1 MQSERNIAARR
12 KALEES
18 RQIPRNFALYVPPQ
32 VAEAG
37 RRAPPIPPRVVTG
50 DRNKATNERIIWTT
64 SLPLVLGKVEA
75 AMKRPSRPRRP
86 RGRSRGPSTWSDG
99 STPAEYFEG
108 QEFAHTFATSGVNS
122 ATFRKLKKGKQRDP
136 HASLKRAEPPTE
148 CDPLSLDATHV
159 LPKAWFLDVASPTW
173 EDLRALGKLLHL
185 HPLTLEDIL
194 QQEPR
199 EKLELFPKLGYYF
212 VSFRAIESKETRDK
226 IRQTAWKNSDN
237 ADDVDDEPI
246 GEANVYLAVFKEGIC
261 CFHYT
266 DISEHTDR
274 VRNRIVLLEDA
285 INMSS
290 DWIAHGILDSIVD
303 AFFPF
308 LADIER
314 EVTDVDALVYSGP
327 DLVATV
333 KVADAPLPFIV
344 EKQIEDTSFSE
355 KAQRS
360 DDHVNLTQNGLNTI
374 GVEFSQPRFVLPRPS
389 VSLVFRQLRRFM
401 VTTASLIWRKK
412 MGYRANATTTTL
424 RRMTRTRRLVTSLSR
439 LLATKADVVTH
450 IQKRLMRAGHS
461 GLGNGTSKGEEFEV
475 AIYMGDV
482 QDHILTLQHS
492 LVHIERILSQSHLSY
507 LVQLRS
513 TAATTKGGQ
522 DTAVMTLS
530 VVTLGVVCVQTLIG
544 VCSMNVT
551 LPANLREPGAPF
563 NVFGVVIAMSFIILI
578 VYSWLVRWWWIQA
591 RGPRQDLR

>member
-12 KALEES
+12 KAFEES

-32 VAEAG
+32 EAEAG
-37 RRAPPIPPRVVTG
+37 RWAPPIPSRVVSG
-50 DRNKATNERIIWTT
+50 DRDKATNERIIWTT
-64 SLPLVLGKVEA
+64 SLPLVLSQVEA

-86 RGRSRGPSTWSDG
+86 RGRSRGPSTRSNG
-99 STPAEYFEG
+99 FTPAEYFEG
-108 QEFAHTFATSGVNS
+108 QELAHTLATLGVNS
-122 ATFRKLKKGKQRDP
+122 ATVRKLKKGKQRDP
-136 HASLKRAEPPTE
+136 HSSFKRAEPPTE
-148 CDPLSLDATHV
+148 CHPSETHV

-212 VSFRAIESKETRDK
+212 VSFRAIESKETREK
-226 IRQTAWKNSDN
+226 IWRTAWKNSDN
-237 ADDVDDEPI
+237 ADHVDDEPV

-274 VRNRIVLLEDA
+274 VRNRIVLLDDA

-333 KVADAPLPFIV
+333 KVADAPLPFV
-344 EKQIEDTSFSE
+344 MEKQIEDTSFSE

-360 DDHVNLTQNGLNTI
+360 DDHVNFSQNARNATA
-374 GVEFSQPRFVLPRPS
+374 VEFSRPRFVFPRPS
-389 VSLVFRQLRRFM
+389 VPLVFGQLRRFM
-401 VTTASLIWRKK
+401 VTTASFIWQNK
-412 MGYRANATTTTL
+412 MGYRANTTTTL

-450 IQKRLMRAGHS
+450 IQKRLMRVGHS

-492 LVHIERILSQSHLSY
+492 LVHIERMLSQSHLSY

-513 TAATTKGGQ
+513 TAATTQGGQ
-522 DTAVMTLS
+522 DTAVMILS
-530 VVTLGVVCVQTLIG
+530 VVTLGVACVQTLIG
-544 VCSMNVT
+544 VCSMNVI
-551 LPANLREPGAPF
+551 LPANRLEPGAPF
-563 NVFGVVIAMSFIILI
+563 NVFGVVIAMSFIIII
-578 VYSWLVRWWWIQA
+578 VYSWLVRRWWIQA
-591 RGPRQDLR
+591 KGRRQDLR